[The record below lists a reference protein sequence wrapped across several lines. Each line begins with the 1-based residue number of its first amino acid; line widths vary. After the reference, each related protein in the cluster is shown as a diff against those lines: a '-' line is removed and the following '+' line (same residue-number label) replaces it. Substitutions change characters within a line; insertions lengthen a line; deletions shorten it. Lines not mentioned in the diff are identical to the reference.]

1 MNLGLQSNEPFKT
14 DQVRNRSA
22 FQDGIM
28 GTRLHLVDDETIFVI
43 VLFLQGV
50 ATSLIQNVVVRPE
63 KISLTTIAVEE
74 YHKFSISEYL
84 DLR

>member
-1 MNLGLQSNEPFKT
+1 
-14 DQVRNRSA
+14 
-22 FQDGIM
+22 M
-28 GTRLHLVDDETIFVI
+28 GTRLHLEDDETIFVI
-43 VLFLQGV
+43 VLFFQEV

-63 KISLTTIAVEE
+63 KRSLTTITVEE